1 MSLALLLP
9 AALAALGAL
18 LLPLLVHLARRS
30 EQRPTDFAA
39 LRWLRQRP
47 RPRHRI
53 RFDERGLLLLRL
65 LLLALLA
72 LWLARP
78 VLQGVRGGTPWVVVL
93 PGVDASAARA
103 WGGTDSELRWL
114 APGFPPLDSPA
125 PTPAS
130 PVPTASLLRELDADL
145 PPEVALTV
153 VVPAWFDGADGER
166 PRLSRAVN
174 WREVPRSPPPA
185 LHPHATEP
193 PVLSVRHA
201 PERQDA
207 LRYLRAAAESW
218 GGGTAT
224 ANRLSVADTGQ
235 PLAGDARAL
244 IWLAPGE
251 VPPAIRQ
258 WVAAGGTVL
267 LDAQARVGD
276 AIAMTPYWTDEAGAT
291 IVEGGA
297 LGQGRVLRFT
307 RPLQPSVM
315 PQLLEPAFPAR
326 LRELFAE
333 PMPAPSRVTARDHA
347 PLSGAAAYPQAPR
360 DLRPWLAM
368 LIALLLVLERGWAT
382 SRRRSAAP

>member
-1 MSLALLLP
+1 MSLGLLLP
-9 AALAALGAL
+9 AALVALGAL

-39 LRWLRQRP
+39 LRWLRQKP

-78 VLQGVRGGTPWVVVL
+78 VLQGIHGGPPWVVVL
-93 PGVDASAARA
+93 PDVDASAARA
-103 WGGTDSELRWL
+103 WGGTDSESRWL

-125 PTPAS
+125 PAS

-166 PRLSRAVN
+166 PRLSRVVN

-185 LHPHATEP
+185 FQSGAAEP

-201 PERQDA
+201 PERQGA

-224 ANRLSVADTGQ
+224 ANRLSVADIGQ
-235 PLAGDARAL
+235 PLADDARAL

-251 VPPAIRQ
+251 IPPAIRR
-258 WVAAGGTVL
+258 WVAAGGTAL
-267 LDAQARVGD
+267 LDAQASAGD
-276 AIAMTPYWTDEAGAT
+276 DIGMAPYWTDETGAV

-297 LGQGRVLRFT
+297 LGQGRVLRFI

-315 PQLLEPAFPAR
+315 PQLLEPVFPAR

-333 PMPAPSRVTARDHA
+333 PMPAPSRVAARDHA
-347 PLSGAAAYPQAPR
+347 PLPGAAAYPQAPR
-360 DLRPWLAM
+360 DLQPWLAM